1 MVLDTA
7 CSNFLYPFDLV
18 RKCQF
23 CAFNKSTDNLQ
34 VDKVISAVLHAL
46 CSDTCWRH
54 TAIDALSQFKTN
66 EDLFRYEKCK
76 VTFGVKQNKFIPIT
90 MFRIIA
96 RHFKP

>member
-7 CSNFLYPFDLV
+7 CSNLLSPLDLV

-23 CAFNKSTDNLQ
+23 CAFNENTDNSQ

-54 TAIDALSQFKTN
+54 TPIDALSQFKTN
-66 EDLFRYEKCK
+66 EDLFRNEKCK
-76 VTFGVKQNKFIPIT
+76 VTFGVKYI
-90 MFRIIA
+90 MF
-96 RHFKP
+96 PG